1 MRKTIL
7 MMMMLLWACM
17 GRSSAQEAVATS
29 DTVVCETC
37 DVYTQ
42 PQPTDDRFRVVTNRF
57 WSNWFVLGNVGMH
70 AFYGDYSRFGTI
82 EDFISPDINVG
93 FGKWF
98 TPGIG
103 AKIQFGRS
111 NSKGCSKY
119 ENYFTYGDPLTSSNG
134 EQYWKTKMNWWD
146 LNVNAM
152 FNLSRLFCGYEGK
165 VSDKLMNQF
174 ILSVGIGGVHHMNID
189 AQRNEWSGH
198 FELQYSRFF
207 DKLKTFSL
215 DVKARAILYQTNFDG
230 IVLKKDERS
239 NWWDGNYGFTVG
251 CTYYI
256 KKRHWDRCLPCE
268 RPVYNVVQKVVTPQQ
283 ECPEYGTLEFFVFFP
298 NNYSGRNDA
307 PTIAGA
313 EVNAIDYLAS
323 GIYTQTKFENADAVD
338 SRLQANRQ
346 LKGLETANVAT
357 KNISSVAEK
366 AGVTC
371 GYEMSSTPISLSM
384 NADSMKMFKEK
395 AGWYYSPIYC
405 GNNTWHYRVDNAT
418 ATQRLIDEKN
428 YKESQSFAL
437 NAHAGLDI
445 IKENLNP
452 DADAEL
458 YSFAD
463 IYGAIEGTNGNV
475 AMAANAE
482 SVEKLNE
489 ILDNGRII
497 YVMAEGFATSQD
509 NFIGENAEDVGEER
523 NKKLAFNRAY
533 TVVNWLKGNEK
544 FRRVSNNVFSI
555 NALPN
560 PIMET
565 KATSTQGLDAKLKRY
580 VKVRIH
586 YAIDK

>member
-1 MRKTIL
+1 
-7 MMMMLLWACM
+7 MMMMLCACI
-17 GRSSAQEAVATS
+17 GRIGAQETVVTS
-29 DTVVCETC
+29 DTVACETC

-42 PQPTDDRFRVVTNRF
+42 SQPTDDRYRVVTNRF
-57 WSNWFVLGNVGMH
+57 WANWFVLGNVGMH

-111 NSKGCSKY
+111 NSKGCSKF

-207 DKLKTFSL
+207 DKLKSWSL

-230 IVLKKDERS
+230 IVLKKGEDS

-268 RPVYNVVQKVVTPQQ
+268 RPVYNITKTIVTPQQ

-307 PTIAGA
+307 PTIADA

-323 GIYTQTKFENADAVD
+323 GIYTQTKFENAEAVD
-338 SRLQANRQ
+338 SRMQANKQ
-346 LKGLETANVAT
+346 LKGLGTADVAT
-357 KNISSVAEK
+357 KNISAVAEK

-384 NADSMKMFKEK
+384 NADSMKMFKDK

-437 NAHAGLDI
+437 NAHAGLNI

-463 IYGAIEGTNGNV
+463 IYGAIEGTDGNV

-482 SVEKLNE
+482 SMEKLNE
-489 ILDNGRII
+489 IFDNGRII

-544 FRRVSNNVFSI
+544 FKRVSNNVFAI

-560 PIMET
+560 PIVET
-565 KATSTQGLDAKLKRY
+565 KATSTRVLDAKLKRY

>member
-7 MMMMLLWACM
+7 MMMMCACI
-17 GRSSAQEAVATS
+17 GRIGAQEAVVTS
-29 DTVVCETC
+29 DTVACETC

-42 PQPTDDRFRVVTNRF
+42 SQPTDDRYRVVTNRF
-57 WSNWFVLGNVGMH
+57 WANWFVLGNVGMH

-111 NSKGCSKY
+111 NSKGCSKF
-119 ENYFTYGDPLTSSNG
+119 ENYFTYGDQLTSSNG

-165 VSDKLMNQF
+165 VSDELMNQF

-207 DKLKTFSL
+207 DKLKSWSL

-230 IVLKKDERS
+230 IVLKKGEDS

-268 RPVYNVVQKVVTPQQ
+268 RPVYNITKTIVTPQQ

-307 PTIAGA
+307 PTIADA

-323 GIYTQTKFENADAVD
+323 GIYTQTKFENAEAVD
-338 SRLQANRQ
+338 SRMQANKQ
-346 LKGLETANVAT
+346 LKGLGTADVAT
-357 KNISSVAEK
+357 KNISAVAEK

-384 NADSMKMFKEK
+384 NADSMKMFKDK

-437 NAHAGLDI
+437 NAHAGLNI

-463 IYGAIEGTNGNV
+463 IYGAIEGTGGNV

-489 ILDNGRII
+489 IFDNGRII

-544 FRRVSNNVFSI
+544 FKRVSNNVFAI

-560 PIMET
+560 PIVET
-565 KATSTQGLDAKLKRY
+565 KATSTRVLDAKLKRY

>member
-7 MMMMLLWACM
+7 MMMMLCACI
-17 GRSSAQEAVATS
+17 GRIGAQEAVVTS
-29 DTVVCETC
+29 DTVACETC

-42 PQPTDDRFRVVTNRF
+42 SQPTDDRYRVVTNRF
-57 WSNWFVLGNVGMH
+57 WANWFVLGNVGMH

-111 NSKGCSKY
+111 NSKGFSKY
-119 ENYFTYGDPLTSSNG
+119 KNYFTYGNPLTSSNG

-165 VSDKLMNQF
+165 VSDELMNQF

-207 DKLKTFSL
+207 DKLKSWSL

-230 IVLKKDERS
+230 IVLKKGEDS

-268 RPVYNVVQKVVTPQQ
+268 RPVYNITKTIVTPQQ

-307 PTIAGA
+307 PTIADA

-323 GIYTQTKFENADAVD
+323 GIYTQTKFENAEAVD
-338 SRLQANRQ
+338 SRMQANKQ
-346 LKGLETANVAT
+346 LKGLETADVAT
-357 KNISSVAEK
+357 KSISAVAEK

-384 NADSMKMFKEK
+384 NADSMKMFKDK

-437 NAHAGLDI
+437 NAHAGLNI

-463 IYGAIEGTNGNV
+463 IYGAIEGTDGNV

-489 ILDNGRII
+489 IFDNGRII

-544 FRRVSNNVFSI
+544 FKRVSNNVFAI

-560 PIMET
+560 PIVET
-565 KATSTQGLDAKLKRY
+565 KATSTRVLDAKLKRY

>member
-1 MRKTIL
+1 
-7 MMMMLLWACM
+7 MMMMCACI
-17 GRSSAQEAVATS
+17 GRIGAQEAVVTS
-29 DTVVCETC
+29 DTVACETC

-42 PQPTDDRFRVVTNRF
+42 SQPTDDRYRVVTNRF
-57 WSNWFVLGNVGMH
+57 WANWFVLGNVGMH

-111 NSKGCSKY
+111 NSKGCSKF
-119 ENYFTYGDPLTSSNG
+119 ENYFTYGDQLTSSNG

-165 VSDKLMNQF
+165 VSDELMNQF

-207 DKLKTFSL
+207 DKLKSWSL

-230 IVLKKDERS
+230 IVLKKGEDS

-268 RPVYNVVQKVVTPQQ
+268 RPVYNITKTIVTPQQ

-307 PTIAGA
+307 PTIADA

-323 GIYTQTKFENADAVD
+323 GIYTQTKFENAEAVD
-338 SRLQANRQ
+338 SRMQANKQ
-346 LKGLETANVAT
+346 LKGLGTADVAT
-357 KNISSVAEK
+357 KNISAVAEK

-384 NADSMKMFKEK
+384 NADSMKMFKDK

-437 NAHAGLDI
+437 NAHAGLNI

-463 IYGAIEGTNGNV
+463 IYGAIEGTDGNV

-489 ILDNGRII
+489 IFDNGRII

-544 FRRVSNNVFSI
+544 FKRVSNNVFAI

-560 PIMET
+560 PIVET
-565 KATSTQGLDAKLKRY
+565 KATSTRVLDAKLKRY

>member
-7 MMMMLLWACM
+7 MMMMLCACI
-17 GRSSAQEAVATS
+17 GRISAQEAVVTS

-42 PQPTDDRFRVVTNRF
+42 SQPTDDRFRVVTNRF
-57 WSNWFVLGNVGMH
+57 WANWFVLGNVGMH
-70 AFYGDYSRFGTI
+70 AYYGDFSRLGTV

-111 NSKGCSKY
+111 NSKGFSKY
-119 ENYFTYGDPLTSSNG
+119 ENYFTYGDMLTNSKG
-134 EQYWKTKMNWWD
+134 EQYWKTKMDWWD

-189 AQRNEWSGH
+189 AHRNEWSGH

-230 IVLKKDERS
+230 IVLKKGENS

-268 RPVYNVVQKVVTPQQ
+268 RPVYNVTKTIVTPQQ

-307 PTIAGA
+307 PTVAGS

-323 GIYTQTKFENADAVD
+323 GIYTQKKFENAEDVD
-338 SRLQANRQ
+338 SRMQANRQ
-346 LKGLETANVAT
+346 LKGLETADVAT
-357 KNISSVAEK
+357 KEISAVAEK

-371 GYEMSSTPISLSM
+371 GYEMSATPISLSM

-395 AGWYYSPIYC
+395 AEWYYSPIYC

-428 YKESQSFAL
+428 YRESQSFAL

-452 DADAEL
+452 DADVEL

-489 ILDNGRII
+489 IFDNGRII

-509 NFIGENAEDVGEER
+509 NFIGENAEDVGVDR

>member
-7 MMMMLLWACM
+7 MMMMLCACI
-17 GRSSAQEAVATS
+17 GRISAQEAVVTS

-42 PQPTDDRFRVVTNRF
+42 SQPTDDRFRVVTNRF
-57 WSNWFVLGNVGMH
+57 WANWFVLGNVGMH
-70 AFYGDYSRFGTI
+70 AYYGDFSRFGTV

-111 NSKGCSKY
+111 NSKGFSKY
-119 ENYFTYGDPLTSSNG
+119 ENYFTYGDMLTNSKG
-134 EQYWKTKMNWWD
+134 EQYWKTKMDWWD

-230 IVLKKDERS
+230 IVLKKGENS

-268 RPVYNVVQKVVTPQQ
+268 RPVYNVTKTIVTPQQ

-307 PTIAGA
+307 PTVAGS

-323 GIYTQTKFENADAVD
+323 GIYTQKKFENAEDVE
-338 SRLQANRQ
+338 SRMQANRQ
-346 LKGLETANVAT
+346 LKGLGTADVAT
-357 KNISSVAEK
+357 KEISAVAEK

-371 GYEMSSTPISLSM
+371 GYEMSATPISLSM

-428 YKESQSFAL
+428 YRESQSFAL

-452 DADAEL
+452 DADVEL

-463 IYGAIEGTNGNV
+463 IYGAIEGTDGNV

-489 ILDNGRII
+489 IFDNGRII

-509 NFIGENAEDVGEER
+509 NFIGENAEDVGVDR

>member
-7 MMMMLLWACM
+7 MMMMLCACM
-17 GRSSAQEAVATS
+17 GRIGAQEAVVTR

-42 PQPTDDRFRVVTNRF
+42 SQPTDDRFRVVTNRF
-57 WSNWFVLGNVGMH
+57 WANWFVLGNVGMH
-70 AFYGDYSRFGTI
+70 AYYGDFSRLGTM

-111 NSKGCSKY
+111 NSKGFSKY
-119 ENYFTYGDPLTSSNG
+119 ENYFTYGDMLTNSNG
-134 EQYWKTKMNWWD
+134 EQYWKTKMDWWD

-230 IVLKKDERS
+230 IVLKKGENS

-268 RPVYNVVQKVVTPQQ
+268 RPVYNVTKTIVTPQQ

-307 PTIAGA
+307 PTVAGS

-323 GIYTQTKFENADAVD
+323 GIYTQKKFENAEAVD
-338 SRLQANRQ
+338 SRMQANRQ
-346 LKGLETANVAT
+346 LKGLGTADVAT
-357 KNISSVAEK
+357 KEISAVAEK

-371 GYEMSSTPISLSM
+371 GYEMSATPISLSM

-428 YKESQSFAL
+428 YRESQSFAL

-452 DADAEL
+452 DADVEL

-463 IYGAIEGTNGNV
+463 IYGAIEGTDGHV

-482 SVEKLNE
+482 SVEKLKE
-489 ILDNGRII
+489 IFDNGRII

-509 NFIGENAEDVGEER
+509 NFIGENAEDVGVDR

>member
-1 MRKTIL
+1 
-7 MMMMLLWACM
+7 MMMMMCACI
-17 GRSSAQEAVATS
+17 GRIGAQEAVVTS
-29 DTVVCETC
+29 DTVACETC

-42 PQPTDDRFRVVTNRF
+42 SQPTDDRYRVVTNRF
-57 WSNWFVLGNVGMH
+57 WANWFVLGNVGMH

-111 NSKGCSKY
+111 NSKGCSKF

-165 VSDKLMNQF
+165 VSDELMNQF

-207 DKLKTFSL
+207 DKLKSWSL

-230 IVLKKDERS
+230 IVLKKGEDS

-268 RPVYNVVQKVVTPQQ
+268 RPVYNITKTIVTPQQ

-307 PTIAGA
+307 PTIADA

-323 GIYTQTKFENADAVD
+323 GIYTQTKFENAEAVD
-338 SRLQANRQ
+338 SRMQANKQ
-346 LKGLETANVAT
+346 LKGLGTADVAT
-357 KNISSVAEK
+357 KNISAVAEK

-384 NADSMKMFKEK
+384 NADSMKMFKDK

-437 NAHAGLDI
+437 NAHAGLNI

-463 IYGAIEGTNGNV
+463 IYGAIEGTDGNV

-489 ILDNGRII
+489 IFDNGRII

-544 FRRVSNNVFSI
+544 FKRVSNNVFAI

-560 PIMET
+560 PIVET
-565 KATSTQGLDAKLKRY
+565 KATSTRVLDAKLKRY